1 MRSRLDNTSVHDLP
15 PSSTGLAWE
24 GELLG
29 QPVIHGGLAAI
40 NGLQPILDGEHFGSG
55 KRIEG
60 QGGELGLGGIEPVES
75 GRDGLPVRHRTRT
88 HTSNTSSNH
97 RQISATKL
105 KWHKLTHVVRV
116 ARNEHSCQRTRLP
129 AMRVGVLGA
138 KGKVGA
144 TMVQAVEAADDL
156 TFTSGVD
163 AGDPLSLFTD
173 SQTEVVIDF
182 THPDVVMDN
191 LNYLIDNGI
200 HAVVGTTGFTDERVQ
215 QVKTWLE
222 ESRTTA
228 VLIAPNF
235 AIGAVLSMHFAKQA
249 ARFFESAE
257 VIELH
262 HPQKADAPSGTA
274 ARTARLIA
282 EARKGLPPNPDA
294 TSTGLEGAR
303 GADVDGIP
311 VHSVRLAGLVA
322 HQEVLFGTQ
331 GETLTI
337 RHDSLDRTSF
347 VPGVLLAVR
356 AVREHPGLTVGLES
370 FLDLA

>member
-1 MRSRLDNTSVHDLP
+1 
-15 PSSTGLAWE
+15 
-24 GELLG
+24 
-29 QPVIHGGLAAI
+29 
-40 NGLQPILDGEHFGSG
+40 
-55 KRIEG
+55 
-60 QGGELGLGGIEPVES
+60 
-75 GRDGLPVRHRTRT
+75 
-88 HTSNTSSNH
+88 
-97 RQISATKL
+97 
-105 KWHKLTHVVRV
+105 
-116 ARNEHSCQRTRLP
+116 
-129 AMRVGVLGA
+129 VLGA

-144 TMVQAVEAADDL
+144 TMVQAVEAAHDL
-156 TFTSGVD
+156 TFTAGVD
-163 AGDPLSLFTD
+163 AGDPLSMFAD
-173 SQTEVVIDF
+173 RHTEVVIDF

-191 LNYLIDNGI
+191 LKFLIDNGI
-200 HAVVGTTGFTDERVQ
+200 HAVVGTTGFTDERLS
-215 QVKTWLE
+215 QVEAWLE
-222 ESRTTA
+222 QSRTTA

-282 EARKGLPPNPDA
+282 DARKGLPPNPDA
-294 TSTGLEGAR
+294 TSTGMDGAR

-356 AVREHPGLTVGLES
+356 TVREHPGLTVGLES
-370 FLDLA
+370 ILDLA